1 MIRFFDI
8 LQATAFFFV
17 AAFAERLVDDEIIGS
32 GSYLLRLDKGHM
44 IQEGHIRLD
53 KETPL
58 VVRPSLQ
65 LEALRW
71 SRES

>member
-17 AAFAERLVDDEIIGS
+17 AAFAEGLVDDEIIGS
-32 GSYLLRLDKGHM
+32 GSYLLGLDKVHM

-58 VVRPSLQ
+58 VARPSLQ